1 MSDDLFKTGGGAGIL
16 DELGGRNEVMLA
28 GGSADSG

>member
-16 DELGGRNEVMLA
+16 DELGGRNEVMIGRRL
-28 GGSADSG
+28 GG